1 MTNTSH
7 KSDEILITD
16 DVLSRY
22 KISRSTLYFWSTPSR
37 MPSYF
42 AQPFPQPKINGSPK
56 RWRLSDLLAWEDN
69 VGSNQRLTNQLLKV
83 ILPNSKPV
91 TLIIQ
96 IIMQVITCHDT
107 CHMMAKQFFHNMWR
121 RT

>member
-1 MTNTSH
+1 MAALKGGDFQTCWPG
-7 KSDEILITD
+7 KITWG
-16 DVLSRY
+16 L
-22 KISRSTLYFWSTPSR
+22 
-37 MPSYF
+37 
-42 AQPFPQPKINGSPK
+42 
-56 RWRLSDLLAWEDN
+56 
-69 VGSNQRLTNQLLKV
+69 NQRLTNQLLKV